1 MIHDVWLSLS
11 IYSFTGREVTSA
23 TVAALLTIL
32 GYSLYDVV
40 IVFDRIRENVP
51 IMRRSTYREIVNVSV
66 HETLTRSLI
75 TMLTTL
81 IPLTVLYF
89 FGGDTLKDFAFALLV
104 GILSG
109 GLSSIAIAAPLAA
122 LWKEREPENKR
133 RTSKIERRRAAIAT
147 DSDVVNNEALARAEA
162 ALDLELRAEA
172 GLDHPEDDEYDED
185 EYEEYEDEEP
195 AQLEAGEEEPE
206 GRDRGRARAVEPSEP
221 EPEPERRARARAGAR
236 GRCGAG
242 SGGRRRERRRRIGGR
257 RRAGGR
263 GSGGEG
269 ARQRDPQGATGPE
282 PPATA
287 PSGAEEATQM
297 TTVREG
303 LEQAVLLSIGA
314 AYLTRERAEQA
325 AAELVRKGQATGEEG
340 AAVVERLMARVRG
353 EGSPGAGLVGKLE
366 GGVQGVL
373 REFGVVTR
381 AELED
386 VQLRLMELEHR
397 IGLLERAPQDSG
409 PRTAPRTAREDGSA
423 G

>member
-1 MIHDVWLSLS
+1 M
-11 IYSFTGREVTSA
+11 
-23 TVAALLTIL
+23 
-32 GYSLYDVV
+32 
-40 IVFDRIRENVP
+40 
-51 IMRRSTYREIVNVSV
+51 

-89 FGGDTLKDFAFALLV
+89 FGGDTLKDFAFALIV

-133 RTSKIERRRAAIAT
+133 RTAKIERRRAAIAT
-147 DSDVVNNEALARAEA
+147 DSDVVDNEALARAEA

-172 GLDHPEDDEYDED
+172 GLDHPDDDEYDED

-206 GRDRGRARAVEPSEP
+206 AETEA
-221 EPEPERRARARAGAR
+221 ERRARARADEPEVEPELEPEPEADAEPDPAADGAN
-236 GRCGAG
+236 GAAG
-242 SGGRRRERRRRIGGR
+242 SADDDAQE
-257 RRAGGR
+257 AEAA
-263 GSGGEG
+263 GGEG
-269 ARQRDPQGATGPE
+269 ARQRDPRGATGPE

-287 PSGAEEATQM
+287 PSGAEEAAQM

-314 AYLTRERAEQA
+314 ACLTRERAEQA
-325 AAELVRKGQATGEEG
+325 GRRAGPQGPGHGEEG

-353 EGSPGAGLVGKLE
+353 EGGPGAGLVGKLE

-381 AELED
+381 GELED

-397 IGLLERAPQDSG
+397 IGLLERAPQEPPESTPESTPESAPDS
-409 PRTAPRTAREDGSA
+409 APDGTEDGSA